1 MADESVD
8 AKSCAKYN
16 VSNHPNECEILLTKN
31 RIKYLQETINS
42 IDTLPR
48 NHEIIIDPKTSTW
61 ELICEYHIPYP
72 SLSIKI
78 LHIRFSMYSIH
89 FISQNNPFACRMIV
103 GPQWWLMA
111 STLLTLATLSTAV
124 FISTFNRAS
133 TQELITGLL
142 LCLTCLISYAL
153 VGCFDPGIVERYT
166 EPKTEEDTFCQECD
180 SYRPESAFHCEECR
194 VCIKGHDHHCPWT
207 GKCIGEGNIT
217 FFYVWLF
224 SLVVAC
230 VYEIIQISN
239 YMLPP

>member
-153 VGCFDPGIVERYT
+153 VGCFDPGIVERYVSISS
-166 EPKTEEDTFCQECD
+166 KAVY
-180 SYRPESAFHCEECR
+180 SECR
-194 VCIKGHDHHCPWT
+194 VGILSPKLKKTHSAKNVTRTDRKGTCPHT
-207 GKCIGEGNIT
+207 RGA
-217 FFYVWLF
+217 FFDFFV
-224 SLVVAC
+224 
-230 VYEIIQISN
+230 
-239 YMLPP
+239 